1 MVRCY
6 LCQSF
11 THTCTSSDRIYGNS
25 DFYLTLD
32 AATALDLDTCCSTQ
46 STCIPST
53 VEGTLDQHH
62 LLWRRAVHSLAKPIN
77 DQQNTST
84 ASPDTQTTS
93 IDTSISLTRPS
104 TAHATPGTIRKT
116 TWNFTGAQW
125 QDFTESASYSV
136 NLMPWF
142 NFSREDFRKILA
154 HCAYQSFKRLPKEL

>member
-1 MVRCY
+1 MCIR
-6 LCQSF
+6 
-11 THTCTSSDRIYGNS
+11 DRIYGNS

-136 NLMPWF
+136 NLDAMVQLLP
-142 NFSREDFRKILA
+142 RGLQEDTYSLRAVSYTHLTLPT
-154 HCAYQSFKRLPKEL
+154 KRIV